1 MIFVMG
7 LFKIKLLRRA
17 DLVGTV
23 NRVFEKY
30 MDVVRR
36 LQDRYQLQKVPWQG
50 QWGLDD
56 YQMLA
61 YLFGAS
67 QLVDS

>member
-7 LFKIKLLRRA
+7 LYKIKLLRRA

-36 LQDRYQLQKVPWQG
+36 LQDRYQLQKVP
-50 QWGLDD
+50 
-56 YQMLA
+56 
-61 YLFGAS
+61 
-67 QLVDS
+67 